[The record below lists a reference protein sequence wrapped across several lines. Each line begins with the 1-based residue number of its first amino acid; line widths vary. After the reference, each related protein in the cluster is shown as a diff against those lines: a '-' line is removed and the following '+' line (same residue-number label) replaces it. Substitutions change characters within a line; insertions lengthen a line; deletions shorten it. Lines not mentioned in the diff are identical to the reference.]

1 MAKVTTTCDIN
12 NLAGEIVLAVKEY
25 TEDVSKAVEKEVTD
39 TAKAVLKDIKAD
51 SPVDT
56 GNYKKG
62 WTRKKKSKGGQIEY
76 TIYNKTNP
84 YLVHLLE
91 KGHAKVNGGRVAGI
105 PHVAIN
111 YDKHV
116 PKMEANIKKIIKNGG
131 G

>member
-1 MAKVTTTCDIN
+1 MASSVNID
-12 NLAGEIVLAVKEY
+12 NLAGEIVLAVKQY
-25 TEDVSKAVEKEVTD
+25 TEDVSKDIEKEVAN
-39 TAKAVLKDIKAD
+39 TAKVVLKDIKND
-51 SPVDT
+51 SPVDN
-56 GNYKKG
+56 GDYQKG
-62 WTRKKKSKGGQIEY
+62 WTKKKSKKDGQLEY

-91 KGHAKVNGGRVAGI
+91 KGHAKVNGGRVSGI

-116 PKMEANIKKIIKNGG
+116 PGMENSIKKIIKNGG